1 MDLLSVFLSLVL
13 FQQQAPAASITL
25 SVSYGD
31 KVVRMATE
39 DLAKLS
45 QVKATVRSHNVEGVY
60 EGPLLRDVLASLGA
74 PAGEALRGP
83 TLRLV
88 VAIDA
93 ADGYRAVFS
102 LPELDHGFRDRQ
114 IILAI
119 RRNNQ
124 PLESTDG
131 PYRIVVPDE
140 ARPARW
146 VRQVTGIKVIDVKP

>member
-60 EGPLLRDVLASLGA
+60 QGPLLRDVLASL
-74 PAGEALRGP
+74 ALRP
-83 TLRLV
+83 ERRCADLRFGWSWQLTRRMGTV
-88 VAIDA
+88 RSSRYPSSITGFAIDRSFSPFDA
-93 ADGYRAVFS
+93 TISRSNPPTALIGLSSPTKRVLRDGC
-102 LPELDHGFRDRQ
+102 
-114 IILAI
+114 
-119 RRNNQ
+119 
-124 PLESTDG
+124 
-131 PYRIVVPDE
+131 
-140 ARPARW
+140 
-146 VRQVTGIKVIDVKP
+146 VRSPGSR